1 MQGCR
6 GRAWHASLTR
16 ALPRCTGLMEL
27 EKECINEKN
36 PPQAVQALQLKDAGV
51 KALSWSPPVF
61 CARACVCVCVRACVR
76 TKLV

>member
-1 MQGCR
+1 
-6 GRAWHASLTR
+6 
-16 ALPRCTGLMEL
+16 MEL

-51 KALSWSPPVF
+51 KALSWYPPVF
-61 CARACVCVCVRACVR
+61 CARACVCVCVRECAR